1 MQLTRPLEKQHNR
14 ANFDCGNESLNR
26 YIREVASQDVKRGIS
41 FCWVLAN
48 EQDDILGYFT
58 LSNSIIRIE
67 NLPQDLKKS
76 FPKSGLEFPATLIGR
91 LARDR
96 NVKTKG
102 IGGILLM
109 EALELCY
116 KVANSEIASIG
127 VLVDPIDENAIAF
140 YRQFGFEMLPD
151 IKRMFLS
158 MGVIR
163 KLIEG
168 GKTF

>member
-1 MQLTRPLEKQHNR
+1 VTCLFLRRQDSGKSGRIQNR
-14 ANFDCGNESLNR
+14 TQNLP
-26 YIREVASQDVKRGIS
+26 
-41 FCWVLAN
+41 
-48 EQDDILGYFT
+48 T
-58 LSNSIIRIE
+58 TE
-67 NLPQDLKKS
+67 NLIHSISTKI
-76 FPKSGLEFPATLIGR
+76 GLEFPATLIGR

-96 NVKTKG
+96 NVQSKG

-151 IKRMFLS
+151 INRMFLP
-158 MGVIR
+158 MGVVR

>member
-48 EQDDILGYFT
+48 EHNDIIGYFT
-58 LSNSIIRIE
+58 LSNSTIRIE
-67 NLPQDLKKS
+67 NLPLNLKKS
-76 FPKSGLEFPATLIGR
+76 FPKTGLEFPATLIGR

-96 NVKTKG
+96 NVQYKG

-109 EALELCY
+109 EALELCC
-116 KVANSEIASIG
+116 KVANSEIAPIG
-127 VLVDPIDENAIAF
+127 VLVDPIDEKAIAF

-151 IKRMFLS
+151 INRMFLS
-158 MGVIR
+158 MSVVR

-168 GKTF
+168 GKSL